1 MIADMGFFWA
11 YTSAIAVIFYS
22 RRLFSSQKIKAQSGT
37 INVLYHTDAMNQTSN
52 NHFEHEIDQFNSQAA
67 FWWDLSGPF
76 KTLHQINPV
85 RLKYITDRVSLDG
98 QQVLDVGC
106 GGGILSEALA
116 QAGAEVTGLDL
127 SKASLQTAK
136 LHLNESGLKVNY
148 QQQSM
153 EDFAA
158 ANPESQDVICCL
170 EMLEHVP
177 NPESIIDACLTALK
191 PGGWLFLSTL
201 NRTPKAMM
209 LGIFA
214 AEHILKI
221 VPKGTHHF
229 EQFIKPSELVKVLNN
244 KTVNIQDLTGMRYNP
259 ITQSASLDAE
269 DLDINYFV
277 ACQKHNN

>member
-1 MIADMGFFWA
+1 M
-11 YTSAIAVIFYS
+11 SAKHY
-22 RRLFSSQKIKAQSGT
+22 
-37 INVLYHTDAMNQTSN
+37 D
-52 NHFEHEIDQFNSQAA
+52 HEIDQFDSQAA
-67 FWWDLSGPF
+67 FWWDLQGPF
-76 KTLHQINPV
+76 KTLHQIYPV
-85 RLKYITDRVSLDG
+85 RLKYITDHVSIDD
-98 QQVLDVGC
+98 QNVLDVGC

-116 QAGAEVTGLDL
+116 SKSAAVTGLDL

-136 LHLNESGLKVNY
+136 LHLHESGLMINY
-148 QQQSM
+148 QQQSI
-153 EDFAA
+153 EDFADN
-158 ANPESQDVICCL
+158 NPESQDVVCCL

-177 NPESIIDACLTALK
+177 DPESIIDACLKSLK

-214 AEHILKI
+214 AEHVLKI

-244 KTVNIQDLTGMRYNP
+244 KAVSIEDLSGMRYNP
-259 ITQSASLDAE
+259 ITQSASLHPQ

-277 ACQKHNN
+277 AVRKNDD

>member
-1 MIADMGFFWA
+1 M
-11 YTSAIAVIFYS
+11 SA
-22 RRLFSSQKIKAQSGT
+22 
-37 INVLYHTDAMNQTSN
+37 
-52 NHFEHEIDQFNSQAA
+52 NHYPAEIDQFDSQAA
-67 FWWDLSGPF
+67 FWWDLQGPF

-85 RLKYITDRVSLDG
+85 RLKYITDHVTIDG
-98 QQVLDVGC
+98 QKVLDVGC

-116 QAGAEVTGLDL
+116 ASGAEVTGLDL
-127 SKASLQTAK
+127 SSASLQTAK
-136 LHLNESGLKVNY
+136 LHLHESGQQVNY
-148 QQQSM
+148 QQQSI

-158 ANPESQDVICCL
+158 ENPESQDVVCCL

-177 NPESIIDACLTALK
+177 DPDSIIDACLKALK

-201 NRTPKAMM
+201 NRTPKAML

-229 EQFIKPSELVKVLNN
+229 EQFIKPSELVKILN
-244 KTVNIQDLTGMRYNP
+244 KKAVDIENISGMRYNP
-259 ITQSASLDAE
+259 ITETASLDAQ

-277 ACQKHNN
+277 AIKKHEKS

>member
-1 MIADMGFFWA
+1 M
-11 YTSAIAVIFYS
+11 SA
-22 RRLFSSQKIKAQSGT
+22 
-37 INVLYHTDAMNQTSN
+37 
-52 NHFEHEIDQFNSQAA
+52 NHYDHEIEQFDSQAA
-67 FWWDLSGPF
+67 FWWDLQGPF

-85 RLKYITDRVSLDG
+85 RLKYITDQVRIDDQS
-98 QQVLDVGC
+98 VLDVGC

-116 QAGAEVTGLDL
+116 STGAEVTGLDL

-136 LHLNESGLKVNY
+136 LHLHESGLKINY
-148 QQQSM
+148 QQQSI
-153 EDFAA
+153 ELFADE
-158 ANPESQDVICCL
+158 NPGSQDVVCCL

-177 NPESIIDACLTALK
+177 DPESIIDACLKALK

-214 AEHILKI
+214 AEHVLKI

-244 KTVNIQDLTGMRYNP
+244 KAVRIEDISGMRYNP
-259 ITQSASLDAE
+259 ITQSASLDKQ
-269 DLDINYFV
+269 DLDINYFIAV
-277 ACQKHNN
+277 QKTND